1 MSLDIQSL
9 VGPGISVK
17 PADLAA
23 YTAQNTVRVK
33 AHVGRNRGIVP
44 MPVKQFG
51 LKEQKLGQAG
61 QAFYSGHLQAG
72 RLSLIPIA
80 DEQCFGR
87 LEARLRNA
95 IARAEVIEGLIPVTA
110 YPSIKQ
116 EFQDIR
122 DEYMAARDDVL
133 SRWDSL
139 VDEFKAGAAEMLS
152 GVRMQKRVRTQHYQT
167 IIASIPSKN
176 AYENSFFMELEVTA
190 FPAVAV
196 PEGLNASIAADI
208 EKSVKDNVLT
218 TALKVIEKG
227 IGEGFAL
234 LGKAA
239 GAYSDRGMIAPKTLD
254 RLERYGTDI
263 QWKNFFHNPALDA
276 ISRKM
281 TAISR
286 EESMDGKEMLVEEAI
301 IDLWQYGKDNGL
313 RLDAGCTPFT
323 TDVLD
328 TMLQIRLDAQSNRRQ
343 ASIFDSQTA

>member
-9 VGPGISVK
+9 VGPGISVA

-33 AHVGRNRGIVP
+33 AHIGRNRGIVP

-61 QAFYSGHLQAG
+61 QAFYSGHFQAG

-80 DEQCFGR
+80 DEQRFGR

-95 IARAEVIEGLIPVTA
+95 ITRAEVFEGLIPVTA

-116 EFQDIR
+116 EFQDVR
-122 DEYMAARDDVL
+122 DEYMAAKDDVL
-133 SRWDSL
+133 SRWTSL
-139 VDEFKAGAAEMLS
+139 VDEFKAGAEEMLN
-152 GVRMQKRVRTQHYQT
+152 GVRMQKRVREQYYQT
-167 IIASIPSKN
+167 IISAIPSKS

-208 EKSVKDNVLT
+208 EKSVKDSAFT
-218 TALKVIEKG
+218 TALKVIETS
-227 IGEGFAL
+227 IGEGFSL

-239 GAYSDRGMIAPKTLD
+239 NAFSDRGMIAPKTLD
-254 RLERYGTDI
+254 AMERYGADI
-263 QWKNFFHNPALDA
+263 VWKNVFRNPALDA
-276 ISRKM
+276 VSRKIS
-281 TAISR
+281 AISKAG
-286 EESMDGKEMLVEEAI
+286 SMDGKEMLVEEAI
-301 IDLWQYGKDNGL
+301 IDLWQYGRDNGL
-313 RLDAGCTPFT
+313 CLDAGCTPFT

-328 TMLQIRLDAQSNRRQ
+328 MILQVRLSAQANSKQ
-343 ASIFDSQTA
+343 ANIFDVQNA